1 MLTPTVSLRAQFL
14 GQYKLFQDDIPVEF
28 PAAVGARLLLAY
40 LVLHPG
46 QAYPRSV
53 LAEMLAP
60 NQPEPRARHALSHAL
75 WHIRRCL
82 PGLIEGRDEEIQI
95 STLISV
101 QVDALEFKTLAGRGL
116 ARQGIKLR
124 SPQAVLADLSEAA
137 ELYHGDLLEGHY
149 EDWILAEREW
159 LREQYLQVLEGLILA
174 LKATLRYEQA
184 LNVALRL
191 VNADP
196 LRESA
201 HREGMRLY
209 HYLGRPAAALKQFET
224 CKEVINRELGL
235 EVEPETQSL
244 AQAISRH
251 AAPESVTYLPD
262 PHPAAA
268 GSFLGNQTHNSLPLF
283 GRSVE
288 REQLVSWLRT
298 PVSDERCSV
307 PPLTGLPG
315 EAGTGS
321 LVLLEGEAGI
331 GKTRLLQE
339 TARDAEWLGCQVLWG
354 KARPFGAARP
364 LGALIEALESGL
376 TPLRVE
382 QLQHLVEPLWLQA
395 LQPVLPLLLESLA
408 PREPLPALE
417 AGHAKKRLQEGLARL
432 LIAWARISPLVVIIE
447 DIHWS
452 DADTQEMLLQLP
464 AYLEGSGVVLL
475 LSYRGEEIQAQP
487 GLKGNLSALRL
498 TVLRGRLS
506 LNGLDEQAARQLIH
520 ASLGAGAPAPAFAAR
535 LYEQTSGNP
544 LFILETLRGLYDE
557 GVLRQGSDGNWNTPY
572 DSQMEETELPLPPAI
587 EQVILRRLEQLPP
600 DLRVLIEVPSV
611 LGSPFSYEQ
620 LVCLN
625 LAEPLTWVSAMQEF
639 VKRRLL
645 VETPQ
650 AYQFRHDKIRQVIYD
665 SLEPARRQALH
676 TAVGRA
682 LETASLG
689 QLDNLAYHFTRGQV
703 WPQAMHY
710 HQQAAQQAMNTN
722 AYAIALRHL
731 NDALACAEQAQV
743 TAEERFNL
751 LEMRVEVVSILGD
764 PQQIKR
770 DLDLM
775 AQLAGDNPAQ
785 RSRLDPLQLHF
796 LVSTGHYA
804 EAETTAHQVLSW
816 AESQGNLSLQ
826 AAALVTLGS
835 VFDIAG
841 DKQQALTCLQ
851 GAVDRY
857 QQIGDRHGEAEARS
871 HLANVLAKTE
881 QRASAR
887 REFETGLALFEALGD
902 RPKCADLL
910 AVLGVLSNYD
920 GALEDS
926 LQYYHRSLEI
936 SRSIG
941 YRIGEVYAS
950 HGLGQVLLALGQV
963 GQAIHTLQDT
973 LNICHAVGDPRLEC
987 FLRVH
992 LASIYTTYVGN
1003 YSAATQEAAAGLA
1016 LARAIGER
1024 VLEGICLNELG
1035 ETLLGFGKLEE
1046 ARQHMESALEIQLAA
1061 HNDLKVFDI
1070 YESMVWLELAC
1081 GDAEAAQRNL
1091 ELAQALYKQFN
1102 ITYAAGSLLSLR
1114 AECLLA
1120 CGRAE
1125 EAIACAQQAIAH
1137 AEGKKTPYRV
1147 FYTLYKTLNALER
1160 TTEAR
1165 QALEQAY
1172 QGLVDMVSSLTPED
1186 QKMSCEQVPVHRAI
1200 LKAWQKSHPRRI
1212 SVRLPRAGT
1221 PLGRP
1226 LKPEEWVEVNW
1237 TVAAEEDEA
1246 IGGKVARR
1254 RARLLRLLEEAA
1266 QQGASP
1272 AYEHLAQALGVSPR
1286 TLSTDMAA
1294 LQGEAAARLK
1304 ATLRGRPGK

>member
-283 GRSVE
+283 GRSAE

-506 LNGLDEQAARQLIH
+506 LNGLDEQAAR
-520 ASLGAGAPAPAFAAR
+520 
-535 LYEQTSGNP
+535 
-544 LFILETLRGLYDE
+544 
-557 GVLRQGSDGNWNTPY
+557 
-572 DSQMEETELPLPPAI
+572 
-587 EQVILRRLEQLPP
+587 
-600 DLRVLIEVPSV
+600 
-611 LGSPFSYEQ
+611 
-620 LVCLN
+620 
-625 LAEPLTWVSAMQEF
+625 
-639 VKRRLL
+639 
-645 VETPQ
+645 
-650 AYQFRHDKIRQVIYD
+650 
-665 SLEPARRQALH
+665 H
-676 TAVGRA
+676 T
-682 LETASLG
+682 
-689 QLDNLAYHFTRGQV
+689 
-703 WPQAMHY
+703 
-710 HQQAAQQAMNTN
+710 
-722 AYAIALRHL
+722 
-731 NDALACAEQAQV
+731 
-743 TAEERFNL
+743 
-751 LEMRVEVVSILGD
+751 SILTGLDYHGSSTSTHERSSSCECRSAFPVGD
-764 PQQIKR
+764 
-770 DLDLM
+770 
-775 AQLAGDNPAQ
+775 
-785 RSRLDPLQLHF
+785 
-796 LVSTGHYA
+796 
-804 EAETTAHQVLSW
+804 
-816 AESQGNLSLQ
+816 
-826 AAALVTLGS
+826 
-835 VFDIAG
+835 
-841 DKQQALTCLQ
+841 C
-851 GAVDRY
+851 AVDRV
-857 QQIGDRHGEAEARS
+857 DS
-871 HLANVLAKTE
+871 NPAKHP
-881 QRASAR
+881 
-887 REFETGLALFEALGD
+887 G
-902 RPKCADLL
+902 
-910 AVLGVLSNYD
+910 
-920 GALEDS
+920 
-926 LQYYHRSLEI
+926 
-936 SRSIG
+936 SRG
-941 YRIGEVYAS
+941 Y
-950 HGLGQVLLALGQV
+950 
-963 GQAIHTLQDT
+963 
-973 LNICHAVGDPRLEC
+973 
-987 FLRVH
+987 
-992 LASIYTTYVGN
+992 
-1003 YSAATQEAAAGLA
+1003 
-1016 LARAIGER
+1016 
-1024 VLEGICLNELG
+1024 
-1035 ETLLGFGKLEE
+1035 
-1046 ARQHMESALEIQLAA
+1046 
-1061 HNDLKVFDI
+1061 
-1070 YESMVWLELAC
+1070 
-1081 GDAEAAQRNL
+1081 
-1091 ELAQALYKQFN
+1091 
-1102 ITYAAGSLLSLR
+1102 
-1114 AECLLA
+1114 
-1120 CGRAE
+1120 
-1125 EAIACAQQAIAH
+1125 
-1137 AEGKKTPYRV
+1137 
-1147 FYTLYKTLNALER
+1147 
-1160 TTEAR
+1160 
-1165 QALEQAY
+1165 
-1172 QGLVDMVSSLTPED
+1172 
-1186 QKMSCEQVPVHRAI
+1186 
-1200 LKAWQKSHPRRI
+1200 
-1212 SVRLPRAGT
+1212 GT
-1221 PLGRP
+1221 
-1226 LKPEEWVEVNW
+1226 
-1237 TVAAEEDEA
+1237 
-1246 IGGKVARR
+1246 
-1254 RARLLRLLEEAA
+1254 
-1266 QQGASP
+1266 
-1272 AYEHLAQALGVSPR
+1272 
-1286 TLSTDMAA
+1286 
-1294 LQGEAAARLK
+1294 
-1304 ATLRGRPGK
+1304 